1 MRRLLGNPILKI
13 IALVLF
19 TALTVILWTNV
30 ITFIKYVNLGVYDES
45 GVFNYHNSE
54 LSREVY
60 LQSVELEDDIEL
72 AIIQYFQSDS
82 EMSEYDLTKNIESI
96 ITKQFPD
103 GTNIQ
108 FVIKDYNG
116 KVLYSTY
123 TKGRPQIAAIYLESY
138 DDYGFSYYNYGYET
152 VYDENGNVI
161 HDFGEM
167 LMYVSDLENTDVEDS
182 IYGLYL
188 DFYKGN
194 AERYSVLTS
203 MAVSVIGMLILLCW
217 VMASAGY
224 SRKEGPAKLRFYDK
238 IPLEIFLAI
247 YAGLVVLFSALIIWV
262 GEEYDALENYINN
275 IIIPAIIIAAP
286 LVLCF
291 FASIAN
297 RIKTNTFF
305 KNTVIWWGL
314 KLIWKI
320 LKWCLNKA
328 AVIFK
333 FTSKMFVNVPPIL
346 KTVISF
352 GLYCFISVMLFLF
365 IAVESHGYILL
376 WIAFNLIVLGYLC
389 WKAIIL
395 HHIKKGGERI
405 YCGDYDTKIDTSIMF
420 LDYKKFA
427 EYLNSV
433 GNGLNAAVEER
444 MKSERMKSEL
454 ITNVSHDL
462 KTPLTSIINYVDLL
476 KSVDENSP
484 EAEQY
489 LEVLDRQSNRLKKLT
504 EDLIFAAKASSG
516 TEKVNLEKIN
526 IPEFIDQAV
535 AEYSERLERSDLTTV
550 VAMKIPQG
558 TVAKGDGRLLW
569 RIMDNIFGN
578 VCKYAQRG
586 TRVYVEATETEKT
599 VSISVKNISKDQLNI
614 SADELMQR
622 FVRGDSSRSSE
633 GSGLGLS
640 IARDLAVLQ
649 DGVFDITVDGDLFKT
664 TVTLRKN

>member
-1 MRRLLGNPILKI
+1 
-13 IALVLF
+13 
-19 TALTVILWTNV
+19 
-30 ITFIKYVNLGVYDES
+30 
-45 GVFNYHNSE
+45 
-54 LSREVY
+54 
-60 LQSVELEDDIEL
+60 
-72 AIIQYFQSDS
+72 
-82 EMSEYDLTKNIESI
+82 MSEYDLTKNIESI

-333 FTSKMFVNVPPIL
+333 FT
-346 KTVISF
+346 
-352 GLYCFISVMLFLF
+352 
-365 IAVESHGYILL
+365 
-376 WIAFNLIVLGYLC
+376 
-389 WKAIIL
+389 
-395 HHIKKGGERI
+395 
-405 YCGDYDTKIDTSIMF
+405 
-420 LDYKKFA
+420 
-427 EYLNSV
+427 
-433 GNGLNAAVEER
+433 
-444 MKSERMKSEL
+444 
-454 ITNVSHDL
+454 
-462 KTPLTSIINYVDLL
+462 
-476 KSVDENSP
+476 
-484 EAEQY
+484 
-489 LEVLDRQSNRLKKLT
+489 
-504 EDLIFAAKASSG
+504 
-516 TEKVNLEKIN
+516 
-526 IPEFIDQAV
+526 
-535 AEYSERLERSDLTTV
+535 
-550 VAMKIPQG
+550 
-558 TVAKGDGRLLW
+558 
-569 RIMDNIFGN
+569 
-578 VCKYAQRG
+578 
-586 TRVYVEATETEKT
+586 
-599 VSISVKNISKDQLNI
+599 
-614 SADELMQR
+614 
-622 FVRGDSSRSSE
+622 
-633 GSGLGLS
+633 
-640 IARDLAVLQ
+640 
-649 DGVFDITVDGDLFKT
+649 
-664 TVTLRKN
+664 